1 MQFTV
6 AQQCQSS
13 CSHCPYALSLGRQPN
28 CPGLLQDG
36 ALELES
42 AELRFE
48 MGPDGRPTK
57 VDSKQQL
64 PMMAIVAEVGQRL
77 LV

>member
-1 MQFTV
+1 MLCLRIEHRL
-6 AQQCQSS
+6 CQSD
-13 CSHCPYALSLGRQPN
+13 R
-28 CPGLLQDG
+28 PGLLQDG

-64 PMMAIVAEVGQRL
+64 PMMAIVAEVGKRL